1 MAHRVRS
8 DVHLLQEVA
17 NELEVDNNPTC
28 TKDNINE
35 SYSGTADTASSS
47 GRTSEVIAIPK
58 RKLIKNI
65 DYYLSR
71 R

>member
-17 NELEVDNNPTC
+17 EEIKELEKEVTC
-28 TKDNINE
+28 TKDNTRE

-58 RKLIKNI
+58 RKLIKII
-65 DYYLSR
+65 DYNSSR
-71 R
+71 